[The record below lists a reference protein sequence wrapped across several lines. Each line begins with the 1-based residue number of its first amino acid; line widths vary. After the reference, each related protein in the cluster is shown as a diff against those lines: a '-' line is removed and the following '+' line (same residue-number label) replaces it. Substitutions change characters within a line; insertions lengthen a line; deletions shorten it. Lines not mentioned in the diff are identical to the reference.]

1 MSGFCAQCSDQD
13 RQTRTVWSPRGA
25 TPGQRDLGGASAGT
39 RADLPS
45 EPVFVF
51 QLPRRGLRGC
61 LEPQLFF
68 IASRLKKS
76 PEHIFR
82 EKGRKGIFSFLTQ
95 EEDLLQFPICL
106 PCWAELAGESPKGT
120 PPGGNQVDE
129 LMGRLSRDSDTMPA
143 SPNRQMHVR
152 TCTMEARGA
161 MCWIKDRGAGR
172 TGGHWGPKFHQKV

>member
-1 MSGFCAQCSDQD
+1 MASVPSV
-13 RQTRTVWSPRGA
+13 RTRTDKQGQFGVPGEPLRARGTSAEPALGHVPICLQSLFLFSSSPGEGCGGVWSHSCFLLHRG
-25 TPGQRDLGGASAGT
+25 S
-39 RADLPS
+39 
-45 EPVFVF
+45 
-51 QLPRRGLRGC
+51 
-61 LEPQLFF
+61 
-68 IASRLKKS
+68 KKS

-152 TCTMEARGA
+152 TCAMEARGA
-161 MCWIKDRGAGR
+161 MCWIKARGAGR